1 MNLED
6 LEHIFQ
12 PQIDEGT
19 TSLYFMLVDGADSK
33 VIYRHPVSD
42 LEQLVPVLDNFQ
54 YAGSENRMPRFKQ

>member
-6 LEHIFQ
+6 LEYIFQ

-19 TSLYFMLVDGADSK
+19 TSLYFMLVDEANSNI
-33 VIYRHPVSD
+33 IYRHPASD

-54 YAGSENRMPRFKQ
+54 YAGTENRMPRFKQ